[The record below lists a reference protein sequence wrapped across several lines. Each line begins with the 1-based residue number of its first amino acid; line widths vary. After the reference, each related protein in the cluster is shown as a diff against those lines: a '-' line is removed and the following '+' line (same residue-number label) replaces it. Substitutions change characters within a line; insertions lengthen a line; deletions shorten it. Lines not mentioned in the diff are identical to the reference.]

1 MYNLQKYPGILM
13 DADTQQTSILIN
25 NHQPTEEPV
34 YTEPRQPSQP
44 RQPTVQAVRG
54 NCGSKDRN
62 SEIIK
67 MVANRILDM
76 VMLEISKDEMKDNI
90 KKKIVNPLMY
100 IIYTQLCP
108 YIYTFVTIIL
118 LMFVILIVI
127 LIFFIIYLKK

>member
-1 MYNLQKYPGILM
+1 M
-13 DADTQQTSILIN
+13 DADNPLPTLISPSPI
-25 NHQPTEEPV
+25 PTP
-34 YTEPRQPSQP
+34 TIQPSQP
-44 RQPTVQAVRG
+44 PPKPIYTEPSHPTVQAVRG

-76 VMLEISKDEMKDNI
+76 VMMEISKDEMKDNI